1 MHDGPIYTILDT
13 QSLRDEEG
21 FPAVKQ
27 FNPFEGVE
35 RYSLK
40 YKKLKRTLPNLR
52 TRSYGKSSSSFNLG
66 YIAVADLRTTVK
78 ELFPSELWSTLDPDL
93 AAKDRKNPNPSKPFK
108 PQVRLAPFLDSGDR
122 GENPLKRKTIA
133 DEDEQDEEEDIQ
145 PRGRRKKNP
154 TDDDDNPIYDQDNPD
169 EEAEDQ
175 VDRDSEFEES
185 DDNEGDDYNAE
196 QYFDAGDDDEGDY
209 DGGGGGED
217 DGGYY

>member
-1 MHDGPIYTILDT
+1 VAAYRSFREHMHDGPIYTILDT

-154 TDDDDNPIYDQDNPD
+154 TDDDDNQTIMKAMITMRNSTSTQVMMTKGIMMV
-169 EEAEDQ
+169 EAEGRMM
-175 VDRDSEFEES
+175 VDTINDTHF
-185 DDNEGDDYNAE
+185 
-196 QYFDAGDDDEGDY
+196 
-209 DGGGGGED
+209 
-217 DGGYY
+217 